1 MRDVFKQFKNN
12 VLKNF
17 AEYQV
22 PVIALGA
29 DTSHEAVCLV
39 FDCLREQCVAAYT
52 FLGCHSQPSGLD
64 LAILDVSSK
73 QRTIK
78 QEARDDATYSSQK
91 FTRRVC

>member
-29 DTSHEAVCLV
+29 DTSHEAVCLI
-39 FDCLREQCVAAYT
+39 FALSPERCVAAYT
-52 FLGCHSQPSGLD
+52 FLGCHSQPSGPRLGH
-64 LAILDVSSK
+64 LGRFVQTAYNK
-73 QRTIK
+73 AGGKR
-78 QEARDDATYSSQK
+78 
-91 FTRRVC
+91 

>member
-39 FDCLREQCVAAYT
+39 FALSPERCVAAYT
-52 FLGCHSQPSGLD
+52 FLWLSLSALRASTWPSWTFRPKS
-64 LAILDVSSK
+64 V
-73 QRTIK
+73 Q
-78 QEARDDATYSSQK
+78 
-91 FTRRVC
+91 